1 MQVIPRSHDNGYSA
15 YVQQD
20 GPAVFNTQID
30 PNLGDDAQAVDCTL
44 AQNITRF
51 TMRNSSMVHSQTPVI
66 AAAVATRCVIFQ
78 RKVNGCKIK
87 PLNIKIIFR
96 FI

>member
-30 PNLGDDAQAVDCTL
+30 PDLIDDAQAVDCTL
-44 AQNITRF
+44 AQGHYSIHHAKLIHGSQPNTSDRRRCGY
-51 TMRNSSMVHSQTPVI
+51 TMRYISTKSKWLQDTTI
-66 AAAVATRCVIFQ
+66 EYQDDF
-78 RKVNGCKIK
+78 
-87 PLNIKIIFR
+87 
-96 FI
+96 